1 MMGRWLNSQPPLQ
14 PHPNVGA
21 AVARH
26 LPDHGPDAPILLLG
40 VTPELSGLP
49 SHVLAMDRSQSMID
63 GAWQGNSDT
72 HQVVRADWMKMPLA
86 SRSVGGAIGDG
97 SFNVLFFDSEL
108 PVVLDQLRRVVRPG
122 GAIVVRY
129 FTNPEQGETP
139 DQVVAAARSR
149 TTTFHAFK
157 LRLNMALA
165 REHDDWT
172 VKSDEVHA
180 CFEALVPDR
189 QDLSRASGWTV
200 ERIDEIDRYRGNVD
214 PHAYP
219 TRSLISASLPDW
231 ARDHRFV
238 ETEGYPLAER
248 CPLLVIRV
256 P

>member
-14 PHPNVGA
+14 PHPSVGT
-21 AVARH
+21 AVAGQ
-26 LPDHGPDAPILLLG
+26 LPVHGPDAPILLLG
-40 VTPELSGLP
+40 VTPELSDIP

-72 HQVVRADWMKMPLA
+72 HHAVRADWRRMPLPA
-86 SRSVGGAIGDG
+86 RSVAGAIGDG

-108 PVVLDQLRRVVRPG
+108 PVVLEQLSRVVRPSG
-122 GAIVVRY
+122 SIVVRY
-129 FTNPEQGETP
+129 FTNPQEGETP
-139 DQVVAAARSR
+139 AQVVAAARAG

-157 LRLNMALA
+157 LRLNMACA
-165 REHDDWT
+165 REHANWT
-172 VKSDEVHA
+172 VTSKEVHQ

-189 QDLSRASGWTV
+189 EALSQESGWPI
-200 ERIDEIDRYRGNVD
+200 ERIDEIDRYSGCTD

-219 TRSLISASLPDW
+219 TRSLISASLPGW

-248 CPLLVIRV
+248 CPLLVIRIS
-256 P
+256 

>member
-1 MMGRWLNSQPPLQ
+1 MGRWLNSQPPLQ
-14 PHPNVGA
+14 PHLNVA
-21 AVARH
+21 LTVARQ

-63 GAWQGNSDT
+63 GAWQGNSAT
-72 HQVVRADWMKMPLA
+72 HHVVRADWMRMPLGA
-86 SRSVGGAIGDG
+86 HSVAGAIGDG

-108 PVVLDQLRRVVRPG
+108 PLVLDQLSRVIRPG
-122 GAIVVRY
+122 GVVAVRY
-129 FTNPEQGETP
+129 FTNPEEGETP
-139 DQVVAAARSR
+139 EQVLAAARAG

-165 REHDDWT
+165 RQHDDWT
-172 VKSDEVHA
+172 VTSEEVHR

-189 QDLSRASGWTV
+189 EALSRSSGWTI
-200 ERIDEIDRYRGNVD
+200 ERIDEIDRYAGCTD

-219 TRSLISASLPDW
+219 TRSLISARLPGW
-231 ARDHRFV
+231 ARDHCLV

-248 CPLLVIRV
+248 CPLLVVRV
-256 P
+256 S